1 MGAEIGYLGWL
12 LGSPTMPGCAGEC
25 EVHGPSH
32 KIREEV
38 WCLMHVSKAAALSC
52 RGLKLSGGGLGAKPG
67 DRLAALSG
75 HSLKAGLSPWF
86 LCSPLHSPVLANCL
100 TILGAWL
107 FSGRSGRRLE
117 EPRTLPVLATCS
129 VAQVLSGRGPEAT

>member
-1 MGAEIGYLGWL
+1 MVPDACEQS
-12 LGSPTMPGCAGEC
+12 GSSVLQGPEAQRWWAWGKAWRQAGC
-25 EVHGPSH
+25 P
-32 KIREEV
+32 
-38 WCLMHVSKAAALSC
+38 
-52 RGLKLSGGGLGAKPG
+52 
-67 DRLAALSG
+67 SG

-86 LCSPLHSPVLANCL
+86 LSSPLRSPVLANCL

-107 FSGRSGRRLE
+107 FSGRSGRHLE